1 MVEENDKDAGHNEK
15 LLEFQEQLEKLQ
27 KMTTN
32 LNELVER
39 GNYQDTERQA
49 DTKIV
54 SQEVKVENSKQIEPE

>member
-1 MVEENDKDAGHNEK
+1 MVEENDKDAGHNKK

-39 GNYQDTERQA
+39 GN
-49 DTKIV
+49 
-54 SQEVKVENSKQIEPE
+54 